1 MLLEEKRVLREIR
14 GELHGIR
21 GELHSI
27 VAFLYRDQS
36 TTAVLTTS
44 GDNNMATTAV
54 LTFTQSDDTTP
65 GPPPKGDGSGIVVTF
80 SSDNPAVT
88 LGAATPGPTGDTAQ
102 AAITGTDA
110 FNLSAVVANSSGA
123 TLLDDDGVTDFVQPS
138 PIAVA
143 ASTPQT
149 TTAVLSTE

>member
-1 MLLEEKRVLREIR
+1 MFSVEEKRFLREIR
-14 GELHGIR
+14 DLLR
-21 GELHSI
+21 SI
-27 VAFLYRDQS
+27 VAFLYREQS
-36 TTAVLTTS
+36 TTAILTTS
-44 GDNNMATTAV
+44 GDNMATTAV

-88 LGAATPGPTGDTAQ
+88 LGAATAGPTGDTAQ

-123 TLLDDDGVTDFVQPS
+123 TLLDDDGVTAFEQPS

>member
-14 GELHGIR
+14 DELHGIR
-21 GELHSI
+21 DELHSI

-44 GDNNMATTAV
+44 GDNLMATTAV
-54 LTFTQSDDTTP
+54 LTFTDATGTP
-65 GPPPKGDGSGIVVTF
+65 SAPPTGDGSGITVSF
-80 SSDNPAVT
+80 YSDNPAVT
-88 LGAATPGPTGDTAQ
+88 IGVAVAATDSASAP
-102 AAITGTDA
+102 ITGTDA
-110 FNLSAVVANSSGA
+110 FNLSAVVGNSSGA
-123 TLLDDDGVTDFVQPS
+123 PLLDNDGVTDFVQPS